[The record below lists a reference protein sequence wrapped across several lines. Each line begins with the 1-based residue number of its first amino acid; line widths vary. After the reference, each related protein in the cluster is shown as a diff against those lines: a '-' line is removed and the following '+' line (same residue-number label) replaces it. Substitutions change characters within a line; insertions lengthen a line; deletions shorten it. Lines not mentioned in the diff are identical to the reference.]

1 MLDKKTYLR
10 PKVVFWL
17 KAENLHGCYIQV
29 YEDVFE
35 GGSVPWLWGPAL
47 FDQQFVPLRAG
58 PWDGELKRIRTDPEY
73 DCRAIN
79 ILKEFTKLKVKD
91 NRYHG
96 RIINI
101 FNSRIFKD
109 LAT

>member
-1 MLDKKTYLR
+1 MKYKLLANFETSIILLRILLERRQKTYLR
-10 PKVVFWL
+10 SKVVFWL

-58 PWDGELKRIRTDPEY
+58 PWDGELKRIRSDPE
-73 DCRAIN
+73 D
-79 ILKEFTKLKVKD
+79 D
-91 NRYHG
+91 
-96 RIINI
+96 
-101 FNSRIFKD
+101 S
-109 LAT
+109 